1 MTGRKRDVWNLCQ
14 HDEYLPQ
21 LVRDFGMEGALV
33 GIEVEANGERAEW
46 FDDEALRRMREAGL

>member
-1 MTGRKRDVWNLCQ
+1 MSGDKRKAWDLCQ

-21 LVRDFGMEGALV
+21 FVRDFGMEGGLV

-46 FDDEALRRMREAGL
+46 FDDDALRRMREAGL